1 MHVVVVV
8 AAVVEGGAVI
18 VASVGDYLLTMKAN
32 YYVPH
37 HIIVGQ
43 KPVFVRGIGALQLPA
58 QVTRTTANAAARSVY
73 CAPWHPASCGGW
85 PAAWFDGVLTC
96 SR

>member
-8 AAVVEGGAVI
+8 V

-37 HIIVGQ
+37 HILVGQ
-43 KPVFVRGIGALQLPA
+43 KLAFVRGIGALQWPA
-58 QVTRTTANAAARSVY
+58 QVTRATATAAARSV
-73 CAPWHPASCGGW
+73 
-85 PAAWFDGVLTC
+85 
-96 SR
+96 